1 MDKEIRK
8 ALERNA
14 DILTAGYTFDMMNAR
29 DAVDALELTQ
39 KVYRDQLADVFKEI
53 DKFTVCDFCG
63 SNAVFAYDALDKYF
77 LQLTNITA
85 EFSREYQKI
94 VANYLDDRAHALR
107 TFATARANV
116 AEYLK
121 NEIKESEK

>member
-1 MDKEIRK
+1 
-8 ALERNA
+8 
-14 DILTAGYTFDMMNAR
+14 MMNAR
-29 DAVDALELTQ
+29 DTVDSLEITQ
-39 KVYRDQLADVFKEI
+39 KVYSDQLADVFKEI
-53 DKFTVCDFCG
+53 HKFTTCDFTG
-63 SNAVFAYDALDKYF
+63 SNAVFGYDALDKYF

-116 AEYLK
+116 AECLK
-121 NEIKESEK
+121 NEIQQSEK